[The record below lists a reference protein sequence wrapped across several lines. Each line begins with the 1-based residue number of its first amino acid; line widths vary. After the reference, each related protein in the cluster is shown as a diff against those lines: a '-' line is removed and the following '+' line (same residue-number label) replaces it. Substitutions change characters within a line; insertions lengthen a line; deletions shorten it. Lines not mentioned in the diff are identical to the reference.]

1 MEEFYPQS
9 ASTETVLSSLVYG
22 STKDVCL
29 ESAME
34 QKPGPAG
41 TAFQWKEDY
50 LNVHEKEEKRGK
62 TKNVKDDGKKPKQKN
77 VH

>member
-1 MEEFYPQS
+1 MGLRFLDLDLTMKDICVLASVGLLSWRNFTHSRHPQK
-9 ASTETVLSSLVYG
+9 LSYRPLVYG

-41 TAFQWKEDY
+41 TAFQ
-50 LNVHEKEEKRGK
+50 
-62 TKNVKDDGKKPKQKN
+62 
-77 VH
+77 